1 MRVNVGVRI
10 RSALNR
16 VYAPGELYEYDEK
29 YTEETFSAAKDVFN
43 QWHGADNGRIRV
55 MFAPQGADFV
65 SEEVLHEALDL
76 AHRHNTL
83 MYLHLSQGSRETKQM
98 MMRYGSRTIPW
109 MIERNLIDDHV
120 VGIHLTDALPE
131 EVQQMVLCSASIG
144 LIDGIQPP
152 AKLFQDAGGMV
163 GLGTDQANGNNE
175 HSIFNEMRMTALF
188 NKLKY
193 EDPEVMPC
201 WKVLRMATI
210 EGARA
215 IGIDDAVGSLEAGK
229 DADLILLK
237 LDTPAMR
244 PIYTKPMRNLVPNA
258 VYAAC
263 GRDVDTVI
271 SGGRVIVK
279 DRKPQTFDLEEILAE
294 VQEEADRLAGKAE
307 KQFWEIRGANALYM
321 EENKL

>member
-1 MRVNVGVRI
+1 
-10 RSALNR
+10 
-16 VYAPGELYEYDEK
+16 
-29 YTEETFSAAKDVFN
+29 
-43 QWHGADNGRIRV
+43 
-55 MFAPQGADFV
+55 
-65 SEEVLHEALDL
+65 
-76 AHRHNTL
+76 
-83 MYLHLSQGSRETKQM
+83 
-98 MMRYGSRTIPW
+98 
-109 MIERNLIDDHV
+109 
-120 VGIHLTDALPE
+120 
-131 EVQQMVLCSASIG
+131 MVLCSTAIG
-144 LIDGIQPP
+144 IIDGIQPP
-152 AKLFQDAGGMV
+152 AKIFQDAGGAV

-215 IGIDDAVGSLEAGK
+215 VGIDDVVGSLEVGK
-229 DADLILLK
+229 DADLILIK

-279 DRKPQTFDLEEILAE
+279 DRKPQTFNLEEILGEA
-294 VQEEADRLAGKAE
+294 QEEAERLAEKAE
-307 KQFWEIRGANALYM
+307 KQFWEIHGVNALYM